1 MIWKNNI
8 SFTNVVKYDNNELRY
23 LKHNN
28 SDLWSD
34 FEDTPTTDT
43 YIRARVYAE
52 ETGENITTACTITI
66 NGVAGNIQ
74 KLASGTSYTVHFEI
88 PLGLGYDAPEDVTG
102 VTDAEPIIDI
112 KALAPAHIS
121 HFTYFTLKALEDGS
135 TVKLPSALQ
144 YSTDGGSTW
153 VQGNGG
159 TRTLSKGQEVWY
171 KSTNN
176 QVSGGTFSGMTTGQ
190 LKVGGN
196 IMSLTY
202 GDNYEGQKTLKTGYT
217 FHNLFYNSTSIV
229 DAGDLELP
237 ATALTTNAYYRMF
250 YNCSGLT
257 QAPKVIEAKT
267 VGEKSCF
274 SMFAGCSA
282 LQKAPELAFESIGT
296 SGCTY
301 MFSGCFEMTQAPSA
315 IPATSVGYRGCTGMF
330 YGCSGITAAPQMS
343 AQTCDSY
350 SFSGMF
356 NSCVSMETPPDII
369 PASAMTGVSCCQSMF
384 YNCHSLKR
392 APRIMA
398 LTVGEG
404 EYKICL
410 AGGGIVLVN
419 ILGIKLHEGY
429 QAVLASTVYGIA
441 RQARGMTYGRAVHV
455 SQELGSIVTLYCY
468 SGQ

>member
-1 MIWKNNI
+1 MIYKNNI

-176 QVSGGTFSGMTTGQ
+176 QVSGGTFSGMTTGKLQ
-190 LKVGGN
+190 VGGN

-217 FHNLFYNSTSIV
+217 FQNLFYNSTSIV

-257 QAPKVIEAKT
+257 QAPELPATT
-267 VGEKSCF
+267 V
-274 SMFAGCSA
+274 AGNCYYA
-282 LQKAPELAFESIGT
+282 
-296 SGCTY
+296 
-301 MFSGCFEMTQAPSA
+301 MFSGCTSLTGAPA
-315 IPATSVGYRGCTGMF
+315 LPATTLVSNCYYSMFDGCTSLLTTAPELPATTLASNCYYRMF
-330 YGCSGITAAPQMS
+330 YGCSSLQRAPKLPALSIEYGACYQ
-343 AQTCDSY
+343 
-350 SFSGMF
+350 GMF
-356 NSCVSMETPPDII
+356 MNCTSLNHIDARFTTTP
-369 PASAMTGVSCCQSMF
+369 SALYTSNWVDGV
-384 YNCHSLKR
+384 
-392 APRIMA
+392 
-398 LTVGEG
+398 
-404 EYKICL
+404 
-410 AGGGIVLVN
+410 
-419 ILGIKLHEGY
+419 
-429 QAVLASTVYGIA
+429 ASTGTFVKNAAATWDVVGANGIPDGWTVETA
-441 RQARGMTYGRAVHV
+441 
-455 SQELGSIVTLYCY
+455 
-468 SGQ
+468 